1 MNSLSKKYSD
11 VTDSLKTSNSRVL
24 DIKPHRI
31 ISREDLSI
39 MIKSH
44 QNRLKK
50 LSKRSRLQLFID
62 VLRAIEKGE
71 SKPTRIMYKSNLSW
85 LPFRQI
91 LNRMV
96 ELRLVKKKKEGTRQ
110 LFLMSERGKD
120 FLKNLDNLK
129 RVLTSSPTFSDTI
142 DSIICTFNEEDH

>member
-110 LFLMSERGKD
+110 LFLMLS
-120 FLKNLDNLK
+120 L
-129 RVLTSSPTFSDTI
+129 I
-142 DSIICTFNEEDH
+142 HI